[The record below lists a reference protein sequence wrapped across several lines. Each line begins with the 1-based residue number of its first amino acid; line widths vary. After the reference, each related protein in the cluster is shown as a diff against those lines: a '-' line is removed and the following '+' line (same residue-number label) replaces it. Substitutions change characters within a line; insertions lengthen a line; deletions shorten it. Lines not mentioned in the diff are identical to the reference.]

1 MVPVKTASNGAFRFE
16 ARNGSNGALMWSAT
30 TDYVVP
36 PHNWFPSFNLTLS
49 GTGRVYAPGAGG
61 KLFFRDDVDSS
72 TGAVRTVVFYGEAI
86 YAANS
91 GTVDYAG
98 PNDGYGNY
106 IRIQHGGGV
115 GTGYAHIRDGG
126 ILVRSGQWVNSGQ
139 LIAYAGNTGR
149 SFGCHLHFEVY
160 VGGRPVNPVAFLGD
174 RGVPA

>member
-1 MVPVKTASNGAFRFE
+1 
-16 ARNGSNGALMWSAT
+16 
-30 TDYVVP
+30 
-36 PHNWFPSFNLTLS
+36 
-49 GTGRVYAPGAGG
+49 
-61 KLFFRDDVDSS
+61 
-72 TGAVRTVVFYGEAI
+72 
-86 YAANS
+86 
-91 GTVDYAG
+91 
-98 PNDGYGNY
+98 GYGNY